1 MKTAKGIK
9 VIEFNAR
16 FGDPETEV
24 VLPRLT
30 SDIFDVFNDVLDRR
44 TPCIEWD
51 SRAAIGF
58 VLASKGYPE
67 NYRKALEIKHLD
79 TLKGVEVFHMGTK
92 YDGDRLLTN
101 GGRVLFVTGLAAT
114 LAEARENVLAEI
126 AKIDCD
132 NLFYRSDIGY
142 QAI

>member
-30 SDIFDVFNDVLDRR
+30 SDIFDIFNDVLDCR

-67 NYRKALEIKHLD
+67 NYRKGFEIKHLD
-79 TLKGVEVFHMGTK
+79 TLKGVEAKKPTIVMFSDPECP
-92 YDGDRLLTN
+92 YCRLELEKIE
-101 GGRVLFVTGLAAT
+101 AT
-114 LAEARENVLAEI
+114 LKESNVKLILTRRE
-126 AKIDCD
+126 
-132 NLFYRSDIGY
+132 IGR
-142 QAI
+142 ASCRERV

>member
-67 NYRKALEIKHLD
+67 SYRKGFEIKHLD

-92 YDGDRLLTN
+92 YDGDRLLTLTRSEER
-101 GGRVLFVTGLAAT
+101 RVGK
-114 LAEARENVLAEI
+114 E
-126 AKIDCD
+126 C
-132 NLFYRSDIGY
+132 RSRWSPY
-142 QAI
+142 H